1 VQQLAGV
8 LSRERLMLELLLF
21 KFVTL
26 RQLLLGGEARFLSWA
41 AEEVDRTADRVRAVG
56 LERSLVLAA
65 IAAERGVDPDE
76 LTLEVLSNDADEPW
90 RTILTEQR
98 RGMMTLTTEI
108 EEAVGAVRRL
118 ASQGAAAID
127 DLVSR
132 VTGQDR
138 SATKA
143 APRGAAAGAYAS
155 GEPSSDRSHGWSM

>member
-1 VQQLAGV
+1 MQELAGV

-65 IAAERGVDPDE
+65 LAAERGVNPDE
-76 LTLEVLSNDADEPW
+76 LTLEVLSQEADEPW
-90 RTILTEQR
+90 RTILNEQR
-98 RGMMTLTTEI
+98 RGMTTLTTEI

-118 ASQGAAAID
+118 ASQGAAGVD
-127 DLVSR
+127 DLVRR

-138 SATKA
+138 SANAPQTARRDTGAFVTGVA
-143 APRGAAAGAYAS
+143 AH
-155 GEPSSDRSHGWSM
+155 DRSHGWSM